1 MSMPAPHPTAPA
13 APKATRQPSGFTL
26 IELLVVIA
34 IIAILASMLL
44 PALGK
49 AKAKSF
55 SIKCANNVKTFA
67 TATFM
72 YLNDFG
78 KSVPYNG
85 QATATMDNALWVTVL
100 ATNYG
105 GINAARIC
113 PSAPMA
119 ASKAKRRHPSSGSVN
134 QTWLWTGSKGFD
146 YEGSYVFNGW
156 FYGDDDPYF
165 STPDQKPKKF
175 RSDVDCPTPSTTP
188 VISDGNWID
197 TWPQETD
204 PPAVNLYTGDDF
216 AGAMVRL
223 TLPRHG
229 GASWTKNMTFNP
241 KNDLPGAIN
250 HGFVDGHAELLK
262 LEKLWRLDWHRD
274 WVTPAKRPGK

>member
-1 MSMPAPHPTAPA
+1 MKKNS
-13 APKATRQPSGFTL
+13 PSGSHRFGFTL

-44 PALGK
+44 PAL
-49 AKAKSF
+49 AKAKSKAHQ
-55 SIKCANNVKTFA
+55 IKCLNNAKTLSL
-67 TATFM
+67 ATFM
-72 YLNDFG
+72 YLSDFG

-85 QATATMDNALWVTVL
+85 QPTATMDNALWVTVL

-105 GINAARIC
+105 AINAARIC
-113 PSAPMA
+113 PAAPSA
-119 ASKAKRRHPSSGSVN
+119 ASKGKRRHPNSGSLN

-165 STPDQKPKKF
+165 STAEHKPKKF
-175 RSDVDCPTPSTTP
+175 KSDVDCPTTSTTP

-197 TWPQETD
+197 TWPQPND
-204 PPAVNLYTGDDF
+204 PPARNLYTGDDF

-229 GASWTKNMTFNP
+229 GATWPKNGIFNP
-241 KNDLPGAIN
+241 KNELPGAIN
-250 HGFVDGHAELLK
+250 HGFVDGHAELVK
-262 LEKLWRLDWHRD
+262 LEKLWRLDWHRN
-274 WVTPAKRPGK
+274 WVPPAKRPGK

>member
-1 MSMPAPHPTAPA
+1 M
-13 APKATRQPSGFTL
+13 KNRPSCRIRRGFTL

-49 AKAKSF
+49 AKAKAQQ
-55 SIKCANNVKTFA
+55 IKCLNNVKTLA
-67 TATFM
+67 LSTFM
-72 YLNDFG
+72 YLSDFG
-78 KSVPYNG
+78 KPVPYNG

-105 GINAARIC
+105 GINAARVC
-113 PSAPMA
+113 PAAPPA
-119 ASKAKRRHPSSGSVN
+119 VAKNKRRHANSGSVN

-165 STPDQKPKKF
+165 STAAQKPKKF
-175 RSDVDCPTPSTTP
+175 KSDDDCPTPSSTP
-188 VISDGNWID
+188 VIPDGNWID
-197 TWPQETD
+197 TWPQPTD
-204 PPAVNLYTGDDF
+204 PPARNLFTGDDF
-216 AGAMVRL
+216 QGAMVRV

-229 GASWTKNMTFNP
+229 WRTLKGNYNHNP
-241 KNDLPGAIN
+241 REDLPGAIN
-250 HGFVDGHAELLK
+250 IGFVDAHAETVK
-262 LEKLWRLDWHRD
+262 LEKLWSLDWHKN
-274 WVTPAKRPGK
+274 WVKPAKRPGK